1 MRSVALR
8 VLQAGQRLFRRV
20 VLHGLLWS
28 VQLAGLAQAARMPE
42 SEMSA
47 LREQAVQVA
56 RSGRLAD
63 AIQTLQAL
71 AAISDDVRIAYDLTV
86 VLQWAGQS
94 REALQVLSGV
104 SGSSVDSTAT
114 PDYVLAAIAHAQ
126 RDLQQFAEAEKTTR
140 VLLVRSPGNA
150 EWTQLLARVLIDQ
163 QRFVEARA
171 LMASL
176 LVNEPNNV
184 QSWLVLGYAARRAND
199 PFAALRAYGEV
210 LRLAPGQ
217 PDAKDA
223 MSTVLRDL
231 GAPFAAGTY
240 PDVSG
245 TASLALRAQQAAV
258 SLRWAATVT
267 QPKGT
272 PRFAATDLVL
282 ARFDALMAEARAA
295 GSSASDVLT
304 SLRRDHVLALRQRE
318 HWADALLAVQAL
330 QADGI
335 TLPDY
340 VRQAQA
346 DALLALRRPAEA
358 RRIYTQLIAGRPP
371 SPVNR
376 NAWIS
381 RFYAEVEDEDFD
393 AAFASVDTLAAQG
406 SAGRIN
412 PGTGRKEENINWLS
426 SQVLAGQARNYGD
439 VQAQAWAR
447 LEPLAEAAPA
457 LGYLRSALAAV
468 AASRGWPR
476 RAELE
481 IEVAASLVP
490 EDRGV
495 WVGLADSALRRRDA
509 QVARRISAD
518 LLAQSPG
525 DLSVQRLARDIAL
538 GDKAEV
544 RLDVAGSR
552 ERGNALSSSGGGLT
566 VNARLRSGPLS
577 EFGPTLADLSSL
589 ERWRLQAVI
598 ERSSARPSEG
608 LIVRRRV
615 GAGAVYA
622 GPDIEFELM
631 GWADT
636 GVLQRS
642 GASVDVA
649 WQLSDQWSVYLDA
662 ERFAR
667 DAPLRALFYGITA
680 DAIGAGV
687 QYRWHE
693 SRSLLVGTR
702 QLRFSDGNQRTAQR
716 VVFSQRLFDAPH
728 FNLTLRP
735 EYFASQNSRPFAPY
749 FNPAR
754 DTALTLTLE
763 AEHMLYRRY
772 ERSWVQR
779 LRVSSGRYA
788 QSGFASAGI
797 GSVAYEQVFRFDPA
811 LELRGGVEVG
821 RRVYDGRPERQTNW
835 FIGATKRF

>member
-1 MRSVALR
+1 
-8 VLQAGQRLFRRV
+8 
-20 VLHGLLWS
+20 
-28 VQLAGLAQAARMPE
+28 MPE
-42 SEMSA
+42 TQMNA
-47 LREQAVQVA
+47 LRE
-56 RSGRLAD
+56 D
-63 AIQTLQAL
+63 AIQIARGGRLVDAIQAL
-71 AAISDDVRIAYDLTV
+71 RALAVTSDDVRITYDLTV

-94 REALQVLSGV
+94 QEALQVLSGFL
-104 SGSSVDSTAT
+104 GSSVGLTAI

-126 RDLQQFAEAEKTTR
+126 RDLRQFAESEKTTR
-140 VLLVRSPGNA
+140 VLLARSPGNA
-150 EWTQLLARVLIDQ
+150 EWTQLLARILIDQ

-210 LRLAPGQ
+210 LRLTPGQ
-217 PDAKDA
+217 PDAREA
-223 MSTVLRDL
+223 MSTVLSNL
-231 GAPFAAGTY
+231 GAPFAADTY
-240 PDVSG
+240 ADVSG
-245 TASLALRAQQAAV
+245 TTSLALRAQQAAV

-267 QPKGT
+267 QPQGS

-282 ARFDALMAEARAA
+282 ARFDALLAEARVA
-295 GSSASDVLT
+295 GSTASDVLT
-304 SLRRDHVLALRQRE
+304 SLRRDHVMALRQRE
-318 HWADALLAVQAL
+318 RWADALLAVQAL
-330 QADGI
+330 QADGVA
-335 TLPDY
+335 LPDY

-371 SPVNR
+371 SPATR
-376 NAWIS
+376 DAWIG

-393 AAFASVDTLAAQG
+393 AAFASVDTMAAQG
-406 SAGRIN
+406 SAGRVN
-412 PGTGRKEENINWLS
+412 PGTRRMEANIDWLS

-447 LEPLAEAAPA
+447 LSPLAEAAPA

-476 RAELE
+476 RAESE
-481 IEVAASLVP
+481 IQVAASLSP

-495 WVGLADSALRRRDA
+495 RVGLADSALRRRDA
-509 QVARRISAD
+509 SLARRISAD
-518 LLAQSPG
+518 LLAQSP
-525 DLSVQRLARDIAL
+525 DDFSVQRLARDIAL
-538 GDKAEV
+538 SDKAEV

-552 ERGNALSSSGGGLT
+552 ERGDALSSPGGGLA
-566 VNARLRSGPLS
+566 VNTRLRFGPLS
-577 EFGPTLADLSSL
+577 GFGPTLAGPSPL
-589 ERWRLQAVI
+589 ERWRLQAAI

-608 LIVRRRV
+608 LIVRRRM

-622 GPDIEFELM
+622 GPDIELEVM
-631 GWADT
+631 GWANT

-642 GASVDVA
+642 GASVDAA
-649 WQLSDQWSVYLDA
+649 WQLSDQWSVHLDA
-662 ERFAR
+662 ERYAR
-667 DAPLRALFYGITA
+667 DTPLRALFYGVTA

-735 EYFASQNSRPFAPY
+735 EYFSSQNSKSSVPY

-754 DTALTLTLE
+754 DSALTLTLD

-772 ERSWVQR
+772 ERSWIQR
-779 LRVSSGRYA
+779 LRISSGRYA
-788 QSGFASAGI
+788 QSGFASTGI
-797 GSVAYEQVFRFDPA
+797 GSVSYEQVFQLDPA
-811 LELRGGVEVG
+811 LELRGGVEIG
-821 RRVYDGRPERQTNW
+821 RRVYDGRPERQTSW

>member
-1 MRSVALR
+1 
-8 VLQAGQRLFRRV
+8 
-20 VLHGLLWS
+20 
-28 VQLAGLAQAARMPE
+28 MPE
-42 SEMSA
+42 TQMNA

-56 RSGRLAD
+56 RGGRLAD
-63 AIQTLQAL
+63 AIQALRAL
-71 AAISDDVRIAYDLTV
+71 AVASDDVRIAYDLAV

-94 REALQVLSGV
+94 QEALRVLSGV

-114 PDYVLAAIAHAQ
+114 PDYVLASAAQAQ

-140 VLLVRSPGNA
+140 ILLARSPGNL
-150 EWTQLLARVLIDQ
+150 EWTQLLAGILVDQ
-163 QRFVEARA
+163 QRFADARA
-171 LMASL
+171 VLAPLLASH
-176 LVNEPNNV
+176 PANV

-210 LRLAPGQ
+210 LRLAPDR
-217 PDAKDA
+217 PDARDA
-223 MSTVLRDL
+223 MGTVLRDL
-231 GAPFAAGTY
+231 GAPFAAGAYT
-240 PDVSG
+240 DVSG
-245 TASLALRAQQAAV
+245 TVPLALRAQQAAV

-267 QPKGT
+267 QPQGT

-282 ARFDALMAEARAA
+282 ARFDALLAEARAA
-295 GSSASDVLT
+295 GPGASDVLT
-304 SLRRDHVLALRQRE
+304 SLRRDQVLALRQRE
-318 HWADALLAVQAL
+318 RWADALLAAQAL

-335 TLPDY
+335 ALPDY

-358 RRIYTQLIAGRPP
+358 RLIYTQLIAGRPP

-376 NAWIS
+376 DAWIG
-381 RFYAEVEDEDFD
+381 RFYAEVEDEDFK

-406 SAGRIN
+406 SAGRVN
-412 PGTGRKEENINWLS
+412 PGTGRMEENIDWLS

-447 LEPLAEAAPA
+447 LAPLAEAAPA

-476 RAELE
+476 RAASE
-481 IEVAASLVP
+481 IEVAASLSP

-495 WVGLADSALRRRDA
+495 RVGLADSALRRRDA
-509 QVARRISAD
+509 PVARRISAD
-518 LLAQSPG
+518 LLAQSP
-525 DLSVQRLARDIAL
+525 DDVSVQRLARDIAL
-538 GDKAEV
+538 ADKAEF

-552 ERGNALSSSGGGLT
+552 ERGDALSSPGGGLT

-577 EFGPTLADLSSL
+577 GFGPALAEPSPL
-589 ERWRLQAVI
+589 ERWRLQAAI
-598 ERSSARPSEG
+598 ESSSARPSEG

-622 GPDIEFELM
+622 GPDIELELM
-631 GWADT
+631 GWANT

-642 GASVDVA
+642 GASVDTA

-667 DAPLRALFYGITA
+667 DTPLRALFYGITA

-693 SRSLLVGTR
+693 SRSLLVSTR

-716 VVFSQRLFDAPH
+716 VVFSQRLLDAPH

-735 EYFASQNSRPFAPY
+735 EYFASQNSRPSAPY

-754 DTALTLTLE
+754 DAALTLTLE

-797 GSVAYEQVFRFDPA
+797 GSVAYEQVFQLDPA

-821 RRVYDGRPERQTNW
+821 RQVYDGRPERQTSW